1 MSAPQEIKRYR
12 THSGKWLWQVGNG
25 NRSLLLNDA
34 ELIELTKR
42 MNETTG
48 VIGNE
53 QDGSN

>member
-12 THSGKWLWQVGNG
+12 THSGKWLWQVGTQ